1 MAELVA
7 GKSSLIRVISQWAEA
22 SLRTDDD
29 RNPDQPIVILAAPTG
44 TAASNIK
51 GLTLHTAFSLPF
63 GNTFTSLPD
72 KNKHKLSYSCDIK
85 LFFTGQGLFRM
96 LAG

>member
-1 MAELVA
+1 MKRKGGKGHVQNEKGSGVKSCSTQKAMLLISELFSVQL
-7 GKSSLIRVISQWAEA
+7 SSELNY
-22 SLRTDDD
+22 LGPTTD
-29 RNPDQPIVILAAPTG
+29 
-44 TAASNIK
+44 K
-51 GLTLHTAFSLPF
+51 
-63 GNTFTSLPD
+63 